1 MAVDPG
7 PQPFPLTTYLD
18 LSIMLMPWALKASS
32 ILSFSHIVWIVM
44 TDRSVQSSKS
54 FHRPIAIGLKIR
66 VLGTLLV
73 AVVGMAGCASSA
85 VVRRSADDWFE
96 LGQRELAR
104 GKYTKAEEA
113 FSKFL
118 EQHPQDRRRPEA
130 LMGLA
135 DAIYGDKRY
144 EEAKFQYRRF
154 LELFP
159 ASTEAATAQFNS
171 AMCSF
176 HRMKTIDRDQS
187 TTQEAVQEFQRLIQF
202 YPHSPYVA
210 QAEEKLAESR
220 ERLASYELYVG
231 RFYYRQAAYPA
242 AIGRFEGLLK
252 AYPEVSFADEV
263 FFLLGNAY
271 ERSDHPQEATTAF
284 DELVTRYPQSR
295 YANQAKARLA
305 SSR

>member
-1 MAVDPG
+1 VL
-7 PQPFPLTTYLD
+7 FY
-18 LSIMLMPWALKASS
+18 
-32 ILSFSHIVWIVM
+32 
-44 TDRSVQSSKS
+44 KS
-54 FHRPIAIGLKIR
+54 FHRPIATTSKLR
-66 VLGTLLV
+66 VLGALLV
-73 AVVGMAGCASSA
+73 VLAFIGGCASSA
-85 VVRRSADDWFE
+85 AVRRSADEWFD

-130 LMGLA
+130 LIGLA
-135 DAIYGDKRY
+135 DAMYGDKRY

-159 ASTEAATAQFNS
+159 ASSEAAKAQFNS
-171 AMCSF
+171 ALCSF

-202 YPHSPYVA
+202 YPRSPYIA
-210 QAEEKLAESR
+210 QAEEKLVESR
-220 ERLASYELYVG
+220 ERLAAYELHVG

-263 FFLLGNAY
+263 LFLLGNAH
-271 ERSDHPQEATTAF
+271 ERSDHPQEATMAF
-284 DELVTRYPQSR
+284 DEIVKRYPQSR
-295 YANQAKARLA
+295 YASQAKARLV
-305 SSR
+305 SLR